1 MGDFDGAEVEDARS
15 AAGHAAF
22 GIRGMDDRWIQIQ
35 LNTFTN
41 WVNEQLKKV
50 NLSVTDLR
58 TDFSDGVKLCALIE
72 LLQQKKIKGVIKKP
86 LNQHQ
91 CLENVALALKA
102 MTSDDIKLVNIGMN
116 IVVLWR
122 SSWI

>member
-1 MGDFDGAEVEDARS
+1 MGDADVMQTNGDARS

-22 GIRGMDDRWIQIQ
+22 SMKGMDDRWVQIQ

-41 WVNEQLKKV
+41 WANEQLKKV
-50 NLSVTDLR
+50 NLQVNDLR
-58 TDFSDGVKLCALIE
+58 TDFCDGVKLCALVE

-91 CLENVALALKA
+91 CLENVVLALRA
-102 MTSDDIKLVNIGMN
+102 MTNDEIKLVNIG
-116 IVVLWR
+116 
-122 SSWI
+122 